1 MMQRAFTLIELL
13 VVISIIAILIA
24 ILLPSLASVRDS
36 AKNVQCLANLRSQSQ
51 AFIALAV
58 ERKGYLVTA
67 DWKGD
72 PVNPGHY
79 WNFNPLYVISR
90 GDALLLRSMGL
101 PMDDPDTVVHH
112 DVSDDEDK
120 DKNVFQCPFV
130 ETKSR
135 GFGYQGT
142 FSIDSYIVLTGL
154 KESPHHYRGA
164 NSPRRLGDTVG
175 PMIADHNQIISPGG
189 FTSNHAIGGAGSFA
203 ATLDPARQSVR
214 SFNQAMS
221 DGSARTYAVD
231 ELPVENNGDIAFLY
245 DSSWSSWT
253 WTWADELG
261 P

>member
-1 MMQRAFTLIELL
+1 MRRAFTLIELL

-36 AKNVQCLANLRSQSQ
+36 AKNTQCLANLRSQSQ
-51 AFIALAV
+51 AFITLAV

-72 PVNPGHY
+72 PVYPGHY
-79 WNFNPLYVISR
+79 WNLQPLYVISR
-90 GDALLLRSMGL
+90 GDALLLRSMGI
-101 PMDDPDTVVHH
+101 PMDDPDTTVHH
-112 DVSDDEDK
+112 DASEDKDK

-154 KESPHHYRGA
+154 RESPHHYRGA

-175 PMIADHNQIISPGG
+175 PMIADHNQIISGSGFTTNHASGG
-189 FTSNHAIGGAGSFA
+189 FT
-203 ATLDPARQSVR
+203 ATLDPGHQGVS

-221 DGSARTYAVD
+221 DGSARTYGVD
-231 ELPVENNGDIAFLY
+231 ELPTENNGDIAFLY
-245 DSSWSSWT
+245 DSSWSNWT
-253 WTWADELG
+253 WTWADELT